1 MMESMRNYSKN
12 DYSLDDAFVAV
23 IEPVSSK
30 VDLLD
35 ELNAKLHFPY
45 FGFNWDS
52 LYDLLRDFYWIRQK
66 EINIVHNRLC
76 LSSKDYDIYM
86 SIVNNSERFW
96 LDYPD
101 EHILKFHINGIK
113 KN

>member
-1 MMESMRNYSKN
+1 MCNYSKN

-30 VDLLD
+30 EDLFD
-35 ELNAKLHFPY
+35 ELNVKLQFPY

-52 LYDLLRDFYWIRQK
+52 LHELLRDFYWIHQK

-76 LSSKDYDIYM
+76 LPPKDYDIYM
-86 SIVNNSERFW
+86 SIINNSERFW

-101 EHILKFHINGIK
+101 EHILKLHINGIK

>member
-1 MMESMRNYSKN
+1 MIPKN
-12 DYSLDDAFVAV
+12 NNSLDDAFVAV